1 MMVERANEMIKDVL
15 HETEQ
20 GMIKSVEALRH
31 ILASIRTGRA
41 STSLVEHIQ
50 VEAYDAMMPL
60 NQLANIS
67 VPESRL
73 IVIQPY
79 DVNTIRAIE
88 RAIQM
93 SDLGLTPQDDGRII
107 RLTIPHLTEDRRREL
122 VKLVRSRVEEVKVSV
137 RNHRR
142 ESIDTLRELE
152 QEKEISED
160 DFHRAQEQV
169 QELTDKYSKEL
180 DQVGATK
187 EAEIMEV

>member
-1 MMVERANEMIKDVL
+1 MVKDVL
-15 HETEQ
+15 HEAESQ
-20 GMIKSVEALRH
+20 MKKSVEALRH

-41 STSLVEHIQ
+41 SSSLVEHIH
-50 VEAYDAMMPL
+50 VEAYDSSLPL

-79 DVNTIRAIE
+79 DANTIRAIE

-93 SDLGLTPQDDGRII
+93 SDLGLTPQDDGRVI
-107 RLTIPHLTEDRRREL
+107 RLNIPTLTEERRREL
-122 VKLVRSRVEEVKVSV
+122 VKQVRARVEEVKVSI

-142 ESIDTLRELE
+142 DAMDNLREME
-152 QEKEISED
+152 HEKLISED
-160 DFHRAQEQV
+160 EMHRAQDQL
-169 QELTDKYSKEL
+169 QNLTDQYSKEL

-187 EAEIMEV
+187 EAEVLEV

>member
-1 MMVERANEMIKDVL
+1 MIKDVL
-15 HETEQ
+15 YETEQ